1 MKKFIH
7 LTLILTCLS
16 SCISNYEKRGYEFD
30 LSDHHLL
37 QENVTSKESVMRI
50 MGSPTIISE
59 LDGQENWI
67 YYSENV
73 KSFLFFIPKITSRTI
88 FLIKFDD
95 SNTIKSLQKF
105 DLASENEKLK
115 FISKYT
121 EVAGHKTGFFK
132 SIFSNI
138 GQVKPQ

>member
-7 LTLILTCLS
+7 LALIVACLS
-16 SCISNYEKRGYEFD
+16 SCISNTEKRGYAFD
-30 LSDHHLL
+30 LADHHLL
-37 QENVTSKESVMRI
+37 QEDVTSKESVMRI

-59 LDGQENWI
+59 LDGQENWL
-67 YYSENV
+67 YYSEDV
-73 KSFLFFIPKITSRTI
+73 KSFLFFIPKITSRTV

-105 DLASENEKLK
+105 DLASEKVELK
-115 FISKYT
+115 FVSDYT
-121 EVAGHKTGFFK
+121 EVTGHKVGFFK